1 MFRRGDHVGPP
12 LRLMVLFIM
21 VCRGG
26 FPTPTVLYCFL
37 SCFVWATWERPYNI
51 TSMFTGLRKPPAPP
65 NHVIFPS
72 RRTTAIR
79 APPPPPPPSRFTTY
93 HYSSAGRL
101 RCAAYVRNL
110 RNSGAIAVIESTSM
124 TAKCDILHRPL
135 RLFVI
140 CVASRKADAIRSYI
154 GLSID
159 MRIRTGRPRRSPLRY
174 YRFLCCFV

>member
-1 MFRRGDHVGPP
+1 MGECHSLAYPP
-12 LRLMVLFIM
+12 LH
-21 VCRGG
+21 G
-26 FPTPTVLYCFL
+26 
-37 SCFVWATWERPYNI
+37 FVWATTWVRSYGFHTHI
-51 TSMFTGLRKPPAPP
+51 TALHKPPAPP